1 MRADRLWL
9 LVTLTALTM
18 GALPAR
24 ALADARD
31 YPGIL
36 GDGARLRNSGRFDGN
51 RRFDGDRQR
60 FRRPLVVPSIVI
72 IGPSDFYSPPPTP
85 VYAPPPV
92 IYAPPAYAPPAY
104 YAPPASYYA
113 PPPRAVTPPPAPT
126 APPEPTVV
134 EFDSGRYGLRGDGL
148 REPYTWVWVPKAPT
162 APPGQASAPRP
173 PATIYR
179 WVDERGVT
187 TLTDDPA
194 KVPPQFR
201 ALDITPR

>member
-9 LVTLTALTM
+9 LVTLTALTI

-51 RRFDGDRQR
+51 RQR

-104 YAPPASYYA
+104 YAPPASYY
-113 PPPRAVTPPPAPT
+113 
-126 APPEPTVV
+126 
-134 EFDSGRYGLRGDGL
+134 
-148 REPYTWVWVPKAPT
+148 
-162 APPGQASAPRP
+162 
-173 PATIYR
+173 
-179 WVDERGVT
+179 
-187 TLTDDPA
+187 
-194 KVPPQFR
+194 
-201 ALDITPR
+201 